1 VREGRRV
8 PSHELATLI
17 PWHLGHLHLQLGLG
31 LLLSLLHGCQSLP
44 NSLHCLSLHQEHLL
58 HCHRGWR
65 GRLPLM
71 FLLLGTLLL
80 LNTLVTSAFVVRHLW
95 KTFTHQH

>member
-1 VREGRRV
+1 
-8 PSHELATLI
+8 
-17 PWHLGHLHLQLGLG
+17 LG

>member
-1 VREGRRV
+1 
-8 PSHELATLI
+8 
-17 PWHLGHLHLQLGLG
+17 
-31 LLLSLLHGCQSLP
+31 LSLLHGCQSLP

-58 HCHRGWR
+58 HCHRGWW
-65 GRLPLM
+65 GRLPPVLLG

-80 LNTLVTSAFVVRHLW
+80 LNTPVTSASVVRHLW